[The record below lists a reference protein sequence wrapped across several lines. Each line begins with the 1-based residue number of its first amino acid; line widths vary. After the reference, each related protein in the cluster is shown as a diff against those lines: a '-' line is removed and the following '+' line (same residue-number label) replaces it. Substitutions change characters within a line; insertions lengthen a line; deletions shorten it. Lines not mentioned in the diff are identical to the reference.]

1 MTKWNQQTIH
11 AWGIATFGDAAHSS
25 IGLAVRMAKEAVEL
39 SEYLSDTNETQ
50 DFKKVHREAA
60 DVAIVLLQVAN
71 AMNFNVEESLKVN
84 HWKEIF
90 RAQDDEITDQNP
102 WSFLPSKLAVD
113 LISAL
118 FHNKPDAAKTVI
130 IKIMA
135 LLSVVEEVYEFDLH
149 EEIQQKMEINAAR
162 SWKKL
167 PDGSHQHV

>member
-1 MTKWNQQTIH
+1 MTYWNQKTIH
-11 AWGIATFGDAAHSS
+11 AWGVATFGEAAHSS
-25 IGLAVRMAKEAVEL
+25 LGLAIRMTKEAVEL
-39 SEYLSDTNETQ
+39 SEYLVISNQ
-50 DFKKVHREAA
+50 VKKVREEAA

-71 AMNFNVEESLKVN
+71 AMNFNVEEALKVN
-84 HWKEIF
+84 YWKDVF
-90 RAQDDEITDQNP
+90 KTQDDEIQDEIS
-102 WSFLPSKLAVD
+102 WSNLPSKLAVD

-130 IKIMA
+130 IKLMA

-149 EEIQQKMEINAAR
+149 QEIQEKMEINAAR

>member
-1 MTKWNQQTIH
+1 MTNWNQQTIH

-25 IGLAVRMAKEAVEL
+25 LGLAVRMAKEAVEL
-39 SEYLSDTNETQ
+39 SEYLSDTDETQ
-50 DFKKVHREAA
+50 DLKKVHREAA

-71 AMNFNVEESLKVN
+71 AMNFNVEEALKVN

-90 RAQDDEITDQNP
+90 RTQDDEITDQNP

-130 IKIMA
+130 IRIMA
-135 LLSVVEEVYEFDLH
+135 LLSVVEEVYEFELH
-149 EEIQQKMEINAAR
+149 QEIQQKMEINAAR
-162 SWKKL
+162 SWRKL

>member
-1 MTKWNQQTIH
+1 MTDWNQQTIH
-11 AWGIATFGDAAHSS
+11 AWGVATFGDAAHSPLGLS
-25 IGLAVRMAKEAVEL
+25 IRMTKEAVEL
-39 SEYLSDTNETQ
+39 SEYLVISNQ
-50 DFKKVHREAA
+50 VKKVREEAA

-71 AMNFNVEESLKVN
+71 AMNFNVEEALKVN

-90 RAQDDEITDQNP
+90 KTQDDEIQDEIS
-102 WSFLPSKLAVD
+102 WSNLPSKLAVD

-130 IKIMA
+130 IKLMA
-135 LLSVVEEVYEFDLH
+135 LLSVVEEVYEFNLH
-149 EEIQQKMEINAAR
+149 QEIQEKMEINAAR

>member
-1 MTKWNQQTIH
+1 MTDWNQQTIH

-25 IGLAVRMAKEAVEL
+25 LGLAVRMAKEAVEL
-39 SEYLSDTNETQ
+39 SEYLSDTDETQ
-50 DFKKVHREAA
+50 DLKKVHREAA

-71 AMNFNVEESLKVN
+71 AMNFNVEEALKVN

-90 RAQDDEITDQNP
+90 RTQDDEITDQNP

-118 FHNKPDAAKTVI
+118 FHNKPDAAKTLI
-130 IKIMA
+130 IRIMA
-135 LLSVVEEVYEFDLH
+135 VLSVIEEIYEFDLH
-149 EEIQQKMEINAAR
+149 QEIQEKMEINAAR

-167 PDGSHQHV
+167 SDGSHQHV

>member
-1 MTKWNQQTIH
+1 MTWDQKTIH
-11 AWGIATFGDAAHSS
+11 AWGVATFGDAAHSPLGLS
-25 IGLAVRMAKEAVEL
+25 IRMAKEAIEL
-39 SEYLSDTNETQ
+39 SEYLATPDVEE
-50 DFKKVHREAA
+50 KKIHREAA

-90 RAQDDEITDQNP
+90 KAQDDEIEDSTP
-102 WSFLPSKLAVD
+102 WSTLPSKLAVD

-135 LLSVVEEVYEFDLH
+135 VLSVVEEIYEFDLYT
-149 EEIQQKMEINAAR
+149 EVQEKMDINAAR
-162 SWKKL
+162 KWKKL
-167 PDGSHQHV
+167 SDGSHQHV